1 MQTIIETK
9 TVLTNNFMTPEAMLQ
24 GLVAS
29 MDHPCNCGDLEAEC
43 ECEEEDINE
52 EIKEMQVEANNIRS
66 EIVEV
71 EHLLQTRDQLYG
83 DLDQLR

>member
-1 MQTIIETK
+1 MQMSIETK
-9 TVLTNNFMTPEAMLQ
+9 TALVNNFMTPEAMLQ

-29 MDHPCNCGDLEAEC
+29 LTHPCNCGDVEAEC
-43 ECEEEDINE
+43 ECEEEDVNE

-71 EHLLQTRDQLYG
+71 EHLLQLRDQLYG